1 MKNLKILLLVSA
13 VFVCTFTTSIFA
25 GWVKDGDLYKYEENG
40 TFKTN
45 DWLAIDGDMYY
56 FDATSHMV
64 TGLQKIGKY
73 YYVFRNN
80 GAAYKKNSTFHIN
93 DIEYEVG
100 AKGKVIDLENEFTDE
115 DYQHYLA
122 QKAIE
127 DANNKAFQDAQ
138 KAYNESVAAERA
150 IIEKQ
155 QAAIKESEKAANAA
169 AQALI
174 DESKKAR
181 EDYLLSPE
189 NDAKIAAAA
198 NRGNA
203 SRPVVDNVK
212 KEIKGQLTLRQIELL
227 SKARELR
234 AANPMAELSPFEE
247 DFRDMIKIY
256 SSRVDD
262 ILRGLSY
269 KYNVNEDKMS
279 GYVSEFAEFFDEI
292 ETSFVTALDNSLG

>member
-40 TFKTN
+40 TFKTS
-45 DWLAIDGDMYY
+45 DWLAIEGDMYY
-56 FDATSHMV
+56 FDASSHMV

-80 GAAYKKNSTFHIN
+80 GVAYKKNSTFYIN

-100 AKGKVIDLENEFTDE
+100 AKGKVIDLENELTDE
-115 DYQHYLA
+115 DYKKYLEEL
-122 QKAIE
+122 AIE
-127 DANNKAFQDAQ
+127 EANNKAFQDAQ

-181 EDYLLSPE
+181 DNYLLSPE
-189 NDAKIAAAA
+189 DDAKLTAAA
-198 NRGNA
+198 NKGSG

-212 KEIKGQLTLRQIELL
+212 KEIKGQLTLRKIELL
-227 SKARELR
+227 GKAKEIRT
-234 AANPMAELSPFEE
+234 ANPMAELGPVEE
-247 DFRDMIKIY
+247 DFKEIIQKY
-256 SSRVDD
+256 ASRVDD
-262 ILRGLSY
+262 ILSALSY
-269 KYNVNEDKMS
+269 KYNVNEEKMD
-279 GYVSEFAEFFDEI
+279 GYVSEFALFFEEI
-292 ETSFVTALDNSLG
+292 ETSFNTALEQQFG

>member
-1 MKNLKILLLVSA
+1 MKNFKVLALICALFVSSFA
-13 VFVCTFTTSIFA
+13 TSVFA

-40 TFKTN
+40 TFKTS
-45 DWLAIDGDMYY
+45 DWLAIEGDMYY

-73 YYVFRNN
+73 YYVFRSN
-80 GAAYKKNSTFHIN
+80 GVAYKKSSKFTIN
-93 DIEYEVG
+93 DIEYDIG
-100 AKGKVIDLENEFTDE
+100 AKGKVIDLENELTDE
-115 DYQHYLA
+115 DYKKYLEEL
-122 QKAIE
+122 AIE
-127 DANNKAFQDAQ
+127 EANNKAFQDAQ

-212 KEIKGQLTLRQIELL
+212 KEIKGQLTLRKIELL
-227 SKARELR
+227 GKAKEIRT
-234 AANPMAELSPFEE
+234 ANPMAELGPVEE
-247 DFRDMIKIY
+247 DFREIIQKY
-256 SSRVDD
+256 ASRVDD
-262 ILRGLSY
+262 ILSALSY
-269 KYNVNEDKMS
+269 KYNVNEEKMD
-279 GYVSEFAEFFDEI
+279 GYVSEFALFFEEI
-292 ETSFVTALDNSLG
+292 ETSFNTALEQQFG